1 LNGTSF
7 PFIHI
12 LPISF
17 IGERKNSA
25 NLKNYFLFQFFKI
38 WKLHIRQMTNSSMEW
53 ILGFSAIVLLVI
65 GLVGQAF
72 EMRKIRLTT
81 YKDEELASA
90 NIFMNKKNFKW
101 YALLGI
107 GIILWYVAERM

>member
-1 LNGTSF
+1 
-7 PFIHI
+7 
-12 LPISF
+12 
-17 IGERKNSA
+17 
-25 NLKNYFLFQFFKI
+25 
-38 WKLHIRQMTNSSMEW
+38 MTNSSMEW
-53 ILGFSAIVLLVI
+53 VLGFAAIVLLIV

-72 EMRKIRLTT
+72 EMRKIRLVT

-107 GIILWYVAERM
+107 GIILWYAAERM

>member
-1 LNGTSF
+1 
-7 PFIHI
+7 
-12 LPISF
+12 
-17 IGERKNSA
+17 
-25 NLKNYFLFQFFKI
+25 
-38 WKLHIRQMTNSSMEW
+38 MEW
-53 ILGFSAIVLLVI
+53 ILGFAAIILLIV

-101 YALLGI
+101 YALLASGM
-107 GIILWYVAERM
+107 ILWYAAERM